1 MAYNLKPINRCLLLT
16 NTHTHTH
23 IHFSLYSDTSRNI
36 ADGRDKLFKMGGT
49 FSSPPPAGWMP
60 LSLPP
65 PFLSTHSILLSFI
78 SISVPFMLLN
88 PTLHVLIVIFLEH
101 SRLPSNLC
109 A

>member
-16 NTHTHTH
+16 HTHTHTH

-49 FSSPPPAGWMP
+49 FSSLPPAGWMP

-65 PFLSTHSILLSFI
+65 PLLSTLSILLSFI

-88 PTLHVLIVIFLEH
+88 CTLHALTVIFLEY